1 MQNRQ
6 LPRFPIVLCLYPY
19 EFYLNCISHLA
30 GVLGLEVRPLVM
42 DRRCAGPSYLTHV
55 LGRKLEGF
63 IVWSLVRLHSK
74 ICSIG
79 LGLSP
84 NENCL
89 EDSGA
94 LWRRRL
100 VRLEY

>member
-1 MQNRQ
+1 M
-6 LPRFPIVLCLYPY
+6 
-19 EFYLNCISHLA
+19 SST
-30 GVLGLEVRPLVM
+30 LGLEVRPLVM
-42 DRRCAGPSYLTHV
+42 DSWWAGPSYLTHV

-63 IVWSLVRLHSK
+63 MVWSLVKLHSK

-84 NENCL
+84 KENCL

-94 LWRRRL
+94 QWGRRL
-100 VRLEY
+100 VY